1 VWKVTIATGGGRRA
15 RTIHGTRA
23 DAQTALDTLHDDNDG
38 PVASLNALTAR
49 YLAHT
54 TASGRAP
61 NTIRRYREL
70 WRNWL
75 APTLGATRPHEL
87 HPAQIEAT
95 LTAMADH
102 GQSASSIRQAASLLA
117 RAFDW
122 AQSGGLANYNP
133 ALASRLPNGARI
145 TIRHR

>member
-1 VWKVTIATGGGRRA
+1 VWKVTIATANGRRA

-23 DAQTALDTLHDDNDG
+23 DAANVLDTLHEENDG
-38 PVASLNALTAR
+38 PAPSLNALAAR
-49 YLAHT
+49 YLAHA

-75 APTLGATRPHEL
+75 APTLGATHPHQL

-102 GQSASSIRQAASLLA
+102 GLSASSIRQTASLLA
-117 RAFDW
+117 RAYDW
-122 AQSGGLANYNP
+122 AQHTGLANYNP
-133 ALASRLPNGARI
+133 ALASQLPNGARI